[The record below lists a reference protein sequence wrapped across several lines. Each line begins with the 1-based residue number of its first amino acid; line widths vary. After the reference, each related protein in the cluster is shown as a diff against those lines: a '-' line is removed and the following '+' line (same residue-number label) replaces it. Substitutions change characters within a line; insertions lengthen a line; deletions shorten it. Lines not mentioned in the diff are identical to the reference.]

1 MGKIGLGLE
10 ENRKFARIIVKI
22 GRIMSEIDRL
32 YSYRTLLTGRRAVPR
47 DEILSKMEI
56 SLATFKRDLAKLR
69 DRLNIP
75 VVFDKDLGGYRL
87 ELVDS
92 RKELPGLWFSQE
104 EVLALLTIQ
113 NMIEQLEPGVLGP
126 KLKPL
131 QSRLN
136 EMLSA
141 QGVDAQVLAQR
152 VKLVHAGKRKLKLKR
167 FQAVTQATL
176 NRKQIKIQH
185 YNRQNGETIERI
197 ISPQQLVHYRDNWYV
212 DAWCHLR
219 NGLRNFSIDAIKECE
234 ILSTTAKEI
243 SQEKIQAEVAA
254 GYGIFGGQDVQWAKM
269 KFTSSRARWVSREE
283 WHPEQ
288 KATLGKDGTYV
299 LEVPFT
305 DDRELLGDILR
316 HGPEVEVLEPLRLR
330 ESVQKAIRS
339 ALKKYESYS

>member
-1 MGKIGLGLE
+1 
-10 ENRKFARIIVKI
+10 
-22 GRIMSEIDRL
+22 MSEIDRL

-47 DEILSKMEI
+47 DEILTKMEI

-75 VVFDKDLGGYRL
+75 VIFDKDLGGYKL

-136 EMLSA
+136 DMLSS

-167 FQAVTQATL
+167 FEVVTQATL
-176 NRKQIKIQH
+176 NRKKLKIQH
-185 YNRQNGETIERI
+185 FNRQNGEIVERI

-219 NGLRNFSIDAIKECE
+219 NGLRNFSIDAIKDCE
-234 ILSTTAKEI
+234 VLEEEAKEI
-243 SQEKIQAEVAA
+243 PQEQIDSEVAS
-254 GYGIFGGQDVQWAKM
+254 GYGIFGGKDVEWAKL
-269 KFTSSRARWVSREE
+269 KFTASRARWVSREE
-283 WHPEQ
+283 WHPDQ
-288 KATLGKDGTYV
+288 KAVLEKDGTYV
-299 LEVPFT
+299 LQLPYADE
-305 DDRELLGDILR
+305 RELLGDILR
-316 HGPEVEVLEPLRLR
+316 HGQEVEVLEPHRLR
-330 ESVQKAIRS
+330 ESVQKAFRA
-339 ALKKYESYS
+339 ALKKYESYN

>member
-1 MGKIGLGLE
+1 
-10 ENRKFARIIVKI
+10 
-22 GRIMSEIDRL
+22 MSEIDRL

-47 DEILSKMEI
+47 EEILTKMEI

-87 ELVDS
+87 ELADT

-136 EMLSA
+136 DMLSS

-152 VKLVHAGKRKLKLKR
+152 VKLVHAGKRKLTLKR
-167 FQAVTQATL
+167 FEAVAQATL
-176 NRKQIKIQH
+176 NRKKLKIQH
-185 YNRQNGETIERI
+185 FNRQNGETVERI
-197 ISPQQLVHYRDNWYV
+197 ISPQPLVHYRENWYV

-219 NGLRNFSIDAIKECE
+219 AGLRNFSIDAIKDCE
-234 ILSTTAKEI
+234 MLDESASEI
-243 SQEKIQAEVAA
+243 PEEQIAAEVAS
-254 GYGIFGGQDVQWAKM
+254 GYGIFGGQEVQWAKLQ
-269 KFTSSRARWVSREE
+269 FTPSRARWVSSEE

-288 KATLGKDGTYV
+288 KAVFGKDGSYV
-299 LEVPFT
+299 LELPYS
-305 DDRELLGDILR
+305 DERELIGDILR
-316 HGPEVEVLEPLRLR
+316 HGPEVEVLGPPRLR
-330 ESVQKAIRS
+330 EQIQKAIRT